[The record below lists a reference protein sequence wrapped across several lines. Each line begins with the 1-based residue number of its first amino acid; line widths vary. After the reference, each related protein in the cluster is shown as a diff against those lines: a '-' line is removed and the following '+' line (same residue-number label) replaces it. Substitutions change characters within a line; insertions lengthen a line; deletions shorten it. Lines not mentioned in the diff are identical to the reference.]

1 MLEVLEILVAV
12 VEVLRVPEL
21 FTDATIGMDD
31 FFFFWQQHVK
41 HLEKP
46 SLKDLKNK
54 VTNYH
59 SCNSVMFYAGK

>member
-21 FTDATIGMDD
+21 FNDATIWVDD
-31 FFFFWQQHVK
+31 FFLFWQQHVK

-54 VTNYH
+54 VTNYY
-59 SCNSVMFYAGK
+59 SCDSFMFYAGK